1 MKLKYLGTAAAEG
14 VPAIFCECENC
25 KYARKNGGK
34 DIRTRSQAI
43 IDNKL
48 LIDFPADTYMH
59 FLKFDIPLYA
69 VKSCIITHS
78 HQDHLYVD
86 DIKMR
91 ANGNFAHVKDT
102 ENPLKF
108 FADSDGYEKIKSATG
123 HISEK
128 DVLPVRIEPFV
139 PFETDGYRITPL
151 RASHDP
157 KTTPLLYIIEKD
169 GKSIFYS
176 HDSGKY
182 CPETMN
188 FLEKLSKP
196 LSMVSFDCT
205 SVCLDN
211 ITPSHLTFGEC
222 VEYKKEFIQKGI
234 ADENTVF
241 VINHFSHNGK
251 NVIHEKL
258 EKVASKEGFLVSY
271 DGMEVEI

>member
-14 VPAIFCECENC
+14 VPAIFCECETC
-25 KYARKNGGK
+25 KYARENGGK

-43 IDNKL
+43 VDNTL

-59 FLKFDIPLYA
+59 FLKFNIPLYA
-69 VKSCIITHS
+69 IKSCIITHS

-91 ANGNFAHVKDT
+91 ENGNFAHVSDT

-108 FADSDGYEKIKSATG
+108 FADKSGYEKIKSAASD
-123 HISEK
+123 ISQK
-128 DVLPVRIEPFV
+128 DVLPVLISPFV
-139 PFETDGYRITPL
+139 PFETEGYKITPL
-151 RASHDP
+151 RASHAAD
-157 KTTPLLYIIEKD
+157 TTPLLYIIEKD

-182 CPETMN
+182 LPETMEY
-188 FLEKLSKP
+188 LENLQKP

-205 SVCLDN
+205 SVCLEN
-211 ITPSHLTFGEC
+211 ITPSHLTYGEC
-222 VEYKKEFIQKGI
+222 VEYKKEFLKKGI

-258 EKVASKEGFLVSY
+258 EEVASKDGFLVSY